1 MRTGAEGYAG
11 GQVEAP
17 ECQHCSIGASSK
29 DFATSR
35 QHTCRPST
43 LQLGT
48 GMRGRL
54 FTRAT
59 LQDAL
64 RMLQLHADSAI
75 AKQCG
80 QLSVEMKV
88 QQCPSRASRW
98 YFSSSR
104 CSVTTSASACQSS
117 TVDIAEETHSPSNSS
132 NSMEFPGG
140 RVPFTD
146 QLSFAGRPLAPRGPI
161 SCYRT
166 LDSKGSLNSPLAQYS
181 IHMQSTTVHHTS
193 SLHSLP

>member
-17 ECQHCSIGASSK
+17 ECQHCSIGHPL
-29 DFATSR
+29 R
-35 QHTCRPST
+35 ILQHRANILGRLST

-64 RMLQLHADSAI
+64 RMLQLHADSAT

-117 TVDIAEETHSPSNSS
+117 TVDIAEETHSSSNSS

-146 QLSFAGRPLAPRGPI
+146 QLSFEGGPLAPRAPI

-193 SLHSLP
+193 